1 MKNLSFIRRRHK
13 LGKFVAAT
21 LGTMVLSMPLAAH
34 AERVTTTEGQ
44 HEENLSAQ
52 SIAKH
57 YYTSPAQ
64 RAEDDLLIVKTKA
77 AIADA
82 GLADNYPLTID
93 ADHGVVTLTGVLAS
107 RADTQLA
114 VNLVAGI
121 DGVRGVNN
129 KLTWVRKP

>member
-1 MKNLSFIRRRHK
+1 VKNASLIRRRRKFCK
-13 LGKFVAAT
+13 LFAAA
-21 LGTMVLSMPLAAH
+21 LGTMALSIPLAAGAQH
-34 AERVTTTEGQ
+34 VTTTESL

-52 SIAKH
+52 SVAKH

-82 GLADNYPLTID
+82 GLADNYPLTVD

-107 RADTQLA
+107 RADVKRA
-114 VNLVAGI
+114 VSLVAGI
-121 DGVRGVNN
+121 DGVRGINN
-129 KLTWVRKP
+129 KLTWVKQP